1 LGLHSEPS
9 LFGVFAYLTAFSVG
23 FSDWAFI
30 LNLLCLVFFLSSV
43 RLCHFLSFA
52 ALVVTVVAVVVSCEV
67 TPLELFERKRQMY
80 FVMDFCSGGDL

>member
-1 LGLHSEPS
+1 M
-9 LFGVFAYLTAFSVG
+9 
-23 FSDWAFI
+23 
-30 LNLLCLVFFLSSV
+30 